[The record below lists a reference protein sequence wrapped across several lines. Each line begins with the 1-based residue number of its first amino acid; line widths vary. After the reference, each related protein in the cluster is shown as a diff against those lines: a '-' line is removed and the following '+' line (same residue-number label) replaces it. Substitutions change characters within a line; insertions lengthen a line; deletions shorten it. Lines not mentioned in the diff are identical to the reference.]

1 MRDLKKG
8 VKSMELT
15 FKISAIPV
23 LVMTVDITNKTACE
37 TYSKSSLSSDN
48 IVAPNER
55 NYVGLTR
62 RLQTFTQTK
71 LELPELIK
79 KIKNENIHVDYQHNL
94 SIDISN

>member
-1 MRDLKKG
+1 
-8 VKSMELT
+8 MELT
-15 FKISAIPV
+15 FKISEIPV
-23 LVMTVDITNKTACE
+23 LIMSVDIINKTAHE
-37 TYSKSSLSSDN
+37 IYSKSSLSVDN
-48 IVAPNER
+48 IIAPNER

-71 LELPELIK
+71 MELPELIQ

>member
-1 MRDLKKG
+1 
-8 VKSMELT
+8 MELT
-15 FKISAIPV
+15 FKISEIPV
-23 LVMTVDITNKTACE
+23 LIMSVDTINKTAHE
-37 TYSKSSLSSDN
+37 TYSKSSLSVDN
-48 IVAPNER
+48 IIAPNER

-71 LELPELIK
+71 MELPELIQ

>member
-1 MRDLKKG
+1 
-8 VKSMELT
+8 MELT

-23 LVMTVDITNKTACE
+23 LIMLVDIINKIAYE

-48 IVAPNER
+48 IIAPNER
-55 NYVGLTR
+55 NYVGLTH
-62 RLQTFTQTK
+62 RLQKFTQTK
-71 LELPELIK
+71 MELPELIQ

>member
-1 MRDLKKG
+1 
-8 VKSMELT
+8 MELT
-15 FKISAIPV
+15 FKISDIPV
-23 LVMTVDITNKTACE
+23 LIMSVDIINKTAHE
-37 TYSKSSLSSDN
+37 TYRKSSLSVDN
-48 IVAPNER
+48 IIAPNER

-71 LELPELIK
+71 MELPELIQ

>member
-1 MRDLKKG
+1 
-8 VKSMELT
+8 MELT
-15 FKISAIPV
+15 FKISEIPV
-23 LVMTVDITNKTACE
+23 LIMSVDIINKTAHE
-37 TYSKSSLSSDN
+37 TYSKSSLSADN
-48 IVAPNER
+48 IIAPNER

-71 LELPELIK
+71 MELPELIQ